1 MEEKEIL
8 MSINDRLGIIAAL
21 IKAANIAVGN
31 MEYFTEDGQSIAIIL
46 DIASTRLEECR
57 RLLDPIKDI

>member
-31 MEYFTEDGQSIAIIL
+31 MEYFTEDGQCIAIIL

-57 RLLDPIKDI
+57 RLLDPIKNI